1 MDEKSGTELKYNKDN
16 ETLNEFYARKDNK
29 SRIPLI
35 LDLLEQYW
43 IEEPNLPF
51 GRLLAKINHVY
62 TDNFNVICVQSDEKL
77 LGNLEC
83 YGEIDNE

>member
-1 MDEKSGTELKYNKDN
+1 MDDKPGTELKYNKDN

-35 LDLLEQYW
+35 LDLLEHHW

-51 GRLLAKINHVY
+51 GRLLAKIHHNYSNDYVY
-62 TDNFNVICVQSDEKL
+62 RVSDEDL
-77 LGNLEC
+77 LCNLEH
-83 YGEIDNE
+83 YGEMGNE